1 MTMTHDAFST
11 FRESFFEASKKVDRP
26 QNLAFVIR
34 RRGACR
40 LTNAMSSDEARAA
53 ETATGVSQDARFAL
67 ELEFVMSLANPRY
80 IHHLAK
86 EKFLDDP
93 SFVAYLAYLQY
104 WREPRFCQYI
114 VFPHCLRMLELL
126 QQPSFRAALKRADFK
141 DMVFRQ
147 QHDHWKHR
155 LDAEPEDSAADGTGA
170 SEAGADGAG
179 VAIGA
184 PA

>member
-1 MTMTHDAFST
+1 MTHDAFST

-104 WREPRFCQYI
+104 WREPAYARFLHYPHALHFLGQLQRPEFRKAMANPRAVEH
-114 VFPHCLRMLELL
+114 VFSQQFFHWQKSRSEQLEHAE
-126 QQPSFRAALKRADFK
+126 RA
-141 DMVFRQ
+141 MVEN
-147 QHDHWKHR
+147 DEEKK
-155 LDAEPEDSAADGTGA
+155 
-170 SEAGADGAG
+170 
-179 VAIGA
+179 
-184 PA
+184 